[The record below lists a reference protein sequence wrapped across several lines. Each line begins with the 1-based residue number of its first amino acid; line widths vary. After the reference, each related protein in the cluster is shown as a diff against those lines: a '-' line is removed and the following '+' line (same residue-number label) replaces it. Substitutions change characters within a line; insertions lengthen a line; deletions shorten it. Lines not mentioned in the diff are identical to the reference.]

1 MGASS
6 ITGQIITHLRPAK
19 GHTQPTRPGYPT
31 RASRPFHLVHGRHQR
46 GAAAPPPLSEGAPK
60 PDMITTRVRTLQPL
74 PAGLRT
80 ESRAPSRCK
89 NHSFGGCAPDLLAAT
104 IDPTLSRP
112 PLSPLQGKADGF
124 SSFVSDLYASPM
136 PRGGRPL
143 RWRSWA
149 APSGAGSRPL

>member
-46 GAAAPPPLSEGAPK
+46 GAAAPPPLSEGAPR

-80 ESRAPSRCK
+80 ESRAPPGAKITHLGDASRT
-89 NHSFGGCAPDLLAAT
+89 SSLLQSTPHGAV
-104 IDPTLSRP
+104 RP
-112 PLSPLQGKADGF
+112 YP
-124 SSFVSDLYASPM
+124 
-136 PRGGRPL
+136 
-143 RWRSWA
+143 
-149 APSGAGSRPL
+149 PSKE

>member
-6 ITGQIITHLRPAK
+6 ITSQIITHLRPAK

-46 GAAAPPPLSEGAPK
+46 GAVAPPPLSEGAPK
-60 PDMITTRVRTLQPL
+60 PDMITTRVRTLHPL

-80 ESRAPSRCK
+80 ESRVPPGTKITHLGMRPGPPRCYHRADIEPS
-89 NHSFGGCAPDLLAAT
+89 AL
-104 IDPTLSRP
+104 I
-112 PLSPLQGKADGF
+112 PLQGKADGF

-136 PRGGRPL
+136 PRVGRPL

-149 APSGAGSRPL
+149 APSGAWSRPL